1 MSCHLAKYGCKM
13 KTAKKCTA
21 FTPFN
26 HGKTKRF
33 YAVLNGALQ
42 GTGISVCARVCVRAC
57 ECVLEGHSFVAKP
70 KSPSFPLSSLK
81 FCQVL
86 AASCLSSGQHF
97 AKF

>member
-1 MSCHLAKYGCKM
+1 MNCHLAKYGCKM

-42 GTGISVCARVCVRAC
+42 GTGISVCARMCVRAC
-57 ECVLEGHSFVAKP
+57 ECVLEGHSSVAKP